1 MEKKIKLYVVRFSF
15 GAEVY
20 GSLDDAKAVVGSYL
34 SGSSLDTVATIEC
47 YRSVGRIV
55 EGRQWISY
63 YSRKI
68 ATREEFDNATENERL
83 EFFAKNFVK
92 NFAGKGGCGYMRED
106 VYTFSA
112 VRNSKT
118 GDNNELY
125 GSLNGKPINVDFL
138 SDDRQR
144 THIYLARF

>member
-1 MEKKIKLYVVRFSF
+1 MKKEIKLYVVRFSF

-63 YSRKI
+63 YNRKI

-83 EFFAKNFVK
+83 EFFANNFEK

-106 VYTFSA
+106 VYTFCTVCNKGA
-112 VRNSKT
+112 E
-118 GDNNELY
+118 NELY
-125 GSLNGKPINVDFL
+125 GSLNGRPISVDGM
-138 SDDRQR
+138 RNYQR
-144 THIYLARF
+144 TPMYLARF